1 MQFVLTAEDKIINM
15 VNLQTD
21 REVPLDVRIFKE
33 SGYSR
38 VEKLLL
44 RQEKAIKL

>member
-21 REVPLDVRIFKE
+21 REVPPDVRIFK
-33 SGYSR
+33 
-38 VEKLLL
+38 VTHW
-44 RQEKAIKL
+44 